1 MENLSLAELKA
12 RYRSQHDKEINLDWV
27 ERNIYANL
35 AMPILKILLPTRVS
49 ANQVTVSSL
58 LIGLLGCLLIMI
70 PRLSTALV
78 GVVFFQL
85 CYILDYVDGA
95 LARAK
100 NQTSEKGAYLEKLFS
115 LILGTAILLSAGFAC
130 YFRYYK
136 LIHILLGF
144 TAGISFF
151 LLRCFYDAQI
161 IFKLKKTNDSKNAN
175 NDLRAASNV
184 TIDRIT
190 NRIPSF
196 LKIIAKKSD
205 FLWVPI
211 YFIDLLTIAILTN
224 RPYLFIWF
232 YGIFYP
238 IVTMVTYVTQSR
250 RDQTKINFS
259 I

>member
-35 AMPILKILLPTRVS
+35 AMPILKILLPTRLS

-58 LIGLLGCLLIMI
+58 LIGLLGCLFIMI
-70 PRLSTALV
+70 PRFGAGLV
-78 GVVFFQL
+78 GVVLFQL

-100 NQTSEKGAYLEKLFS
+100 NQISEKGAYLEKLFS
-115 LILGTAILLSAGFAC
+115 LILGTAILFSAGFAC

-136 LIHILLGF
+136 LIHIILGF
-144 TAGISFF
+144 TAGLSFF
-151 LLRCFYDAQI
+151 LLRCFYDAKI
-161 IFKLKKTNDSKNAN
+161 IFKINKMGYSKDIHN
-175 NDLRAASNV
+175 NQRPTASV
-184 TIDRIT
+184 ITDRLT

-196 LKIIAKKSD
+196 FKTIAKKTD

-211 YFIDLLTIAILTN
+211 YFIDFIALAFLTN
-224 RPYLFIWF
+224 KLFVFVWF
-232 YGIFYP
+232 YGMLYP
-238 IVTMVTYVTQSR
+238 IVTTATYVTQIKR
-250 RDQTKINFS
+250 K
-259 I
+259 